1 MYMELLRMR
10 NVVGI
15 RDKYNMTDDQDDE
28 PEMSQDETRMREH
41 HEYIEVYEQEV
52 EEVAVE
58 VTRKPEIAQP
68 AATVIVTK
76 IKKDSGRQH
85 RVNAGNVSMR
95 RSVKTEAP
103 AKLHKILNPTIHVAT
118 NTRMA
123 LFKCD
128 HCAHSSSTKTA
139 MERHMM
145 QIHLKPSANAFKCE
159 TCFKTFA
166 KKIILQNHE
175 KTHLLQ
181 RPAFDC
187 HQCGKLLSSQTAVNN
202 HIKWIHSGKRE
213 FVCATETCLKK
224 FATASSVSASASQF

>member
-1 MYMELLRMR
+1 
-10 NVVGI
+10 
-15 RDKYNMTDDQDDE
+15 MTDDQADE
-28 PEMSQDETRMREH
+28 PDLSQDNNREDAH
-41 HEYIEVYEQEV
+41 NEYVEVYEQV
-52 EEVAVE
+52 DDSLSR
-58 VTRKPEIAQP
+58 TPENVQP
-68 AATVIVTK
+68 AVIITEIIKK
-76 IKKDSGRQH
+76 IK
-85 RVNAGNVSMR
+85 N
-95 RSVKTEAP
+95 TEAVVP
-103 AKLHKILNPTIHVAT
+103 SAKHHKILNPTIHIAT
-118 NTRMA
+118 NTRMV

-187 HQCGKLLSSQTAVNN
+187 HQCGKQLSSQTAVNN

-213 FVCATETCLKK
+213 FACATCLKR
-224 FATASSVSASASQF
+224 FATVSRASAPVLRFNSFIATFRKDR